1 MPAKGRVEVQCPH
14 CGNIQL
20 EPELAKSTYCRKC
33 SGYIQISKGGR
44 TGGPRQDVQK
54 APSVLQKIEGLLGVQ
69 RTVVARCFEC
79 PGKREVP
86 KNATSTICP
95 LCGAYI
101 DLQDYKIVGTY
112 SRSIRTR
119 GNVLITPK
127 GDLNSNRAICESA
140 LVQGHMRGA
149 VTGATDVLIKLKGK
163 LSGSI
168 EAPLVIIDK
177 KSEVEC
183 VRPIRADLVEVYG
196 IISAR
201 IISNGKVVVKRGG
214 SLRGAVNARSF
225 IVDKGGEFYGDLSIG
240 QTHLTQGELLN
251 PLSENSRPDKGSDHG
266 SDFSLASA

>member
-1 MPAKGRVEVQCPH
+1 VPAKGRVEVQCPH

-44 TGGPRQDVQK
+44 TGGPKQDVQK
-54 APSVLQKIEGLLGVQ
+54 TPSVLQKIEGLLGVQ
-69 RTVVARCFEC
+69 RTISARCFEC

-119 GNVLITPK
+119 GVIFITNK
-127 GDLNSNRAICESA
+127 GDLNSNRAICETA
-140 LVQGHMRGA
+140 EIQGHMRGA
-149 VTGATDVLIKLKGK
+149 LTGATDVRIKLKGK

-168 EAPLVIIDK
+168 EAPLVVIDK

-196 IISAR
+196 VISAR
-201 IISNGKVVVKRGG
+201 IISNGKVVVKPGG
-214 SLRGAVNARSF
+214 TLRGAVNAKGF

-240 QTHLTQGELLN
+240 QTQLTQGELLS
-251 PLSENSRPDKGSDHG
+251 PLSGKSVHDQESDHG
-266 SDFSLASA
+266 SDFSLAPA

>member
-1 MPAKGRVEVQCPH
+1 VPAKGRVEVQCPH

-44 TGGPRQDVQK
+44 TGGPKQDVQK
-54 APSVLQKIEGLLGVQ
+54 TPSVLQKIEGLLGVQ
-69 RTVVARCFEC
+69 RTISARCFEC

-119 GNVLITPK
+119 GVIFITNK
-127 GDLNSNRAICESA
+127 GDLNSNRAICETA
-140 LVQGHMRGA
+140 EIQGHLRGA
-149 VTGATDVLIKLKGK
+149 LTGATDVRIKLKGK

-168 EAPLVIIDK
+168 EAPLVVIDK

-196 IISAR
+196 VISAR

-214 SLRGAVNARSF
+214 TLRGAVNAKGF
-225 IVDKGGEFYGDLSIG
+225 VVDKGGEFYGDLSIG
-240 QTHLTQGELLN
+240 QTQLTQGELLS
-251 PLSENSRPDKGSDHG
+251 PLSGKSVHDQESDHG
-266 SDFSLASA
+266 SDFSLAPA

>member
-44 TGGPRQDVQK
+44 TGGPKQDVQK
-54 APSVLQKIEGLLGVQ
+54 TPSVLQKIEGLLGVQ
-69 RTVVARCFEC
+69 RTISARCFEC

-119 GNVLITPK
+119 GVIFITNK
-127 GDLNSNRAICESA
+127 GDLNSNRAICETA
-140 LVQGHMRGA
+140 EIQGHLRGA
-149 VTGATDVLIKLKGK
+149 LTGATDVRIKLKGK

-168 EAPLVIIDK
+168 EAPLVVIDK

-196 IISAR
+196 VISAR

-214 SLRGAVNARSF
+214 TLRGAVNAKGF
-225 IVDKGGEFYGDLSIG
+225 VVDKGGEFYGDLSIG
-240 QTHLTQGELLN
+240 QTQLTQGELLS
-251 PLSENSRPDKGSDHG
+251 PLSGKSVHDQESDHG
-266 SDFSLASA
+266 SDFSLAPA

>member
-44 TGGPRQDVQK
+44 TGEPRQDVPK
-54 APSVLQKIEGLLGVQ
+54 APSVFQRIEGLLGVQ

-119 GNVLITPK
+119 GDLIITNK
-127 GDLNSNRAICESA
+127 GDLNSNRVICQTAS
-140 LVQGHMRGA
+140 VQGHLRGA
-149 VTGATDVLIKLKGK
+149 LTGATDVRIKLKGK

-168 EAPLVIIDK
+168 EAPLVVIDK
-177 KSEVEC
+177 SSEVEC

-196 IISAR
+196 VISAR

-225 IVDKGGEFYGDLSIG
+225 VVDKGGQFYGDLSIG
-240 QTHLTQGELLN
+240 QTQLTQGELLT
-251 PLSENSRPDKGSDHG
+251 PLKEPSAPNQESGHG
-266 SDFSLASA
+266 SDFSLAPA

>member
-1 MPAKGRVEVQCPH
+1 VPAKGRIEVQCPH

-44 TGGPRQDVQK
+44 TGEPKQEVHK
-54 APSVLQKIEGLLGVQ
+54 TPSVLQKIEGLLGVQ
-69 RTVVARCFEC
+69 RTTSARCFEC

-101 DLQDYKIVGTY
+101 DLQDYKIVGNY

-119 GNVLITPK
+119 GVILITPK
-127 GDLNSNRAICESA
+127 GDLNSNRAICETA
-140 LVQGHMRGA
+140 EIQGHLRGA
-149 VTGATDVLIKLKGK
+149 LTGAKDVRIKLKGK

-168 EAPLVIIDK
+168 EAPLIIIDK

-183 VRPIRADLVEVYG
+183 VRPIRGDLIEVYG

-214 SLRGAVNARSF
+214 ILRGSVNARGF
-225 IVDKGGEFYGDLSIG
+225 VVDKGGEFYGDLSIG
-240 QTHLTQGELLN
+240 QTQLTQGEFLS
-251 PLSENSRPDKGSDHG
+251 PLTGKRAPDDGSDRG
-266 SDFSLASA
+266 PDFSLAPA

>member
-1 MPAKGRVEVQCPH
+1 VPAKGRVEVQCPH

-86 KNATSTICP
+86 KSATSTICP

-149 VTGATDVLIKLKGK
+149 LTGATDILIKLKGK

-240 QTHLTQGELLN
+240 QTQLTQGELLN
-251 PLSENSRPDKGSDHG
+251 PLSENSRPDKGSGHG
-266 SDFSLASA
+266 PDFSLAPA

>member
-1 MPAKGRVEVQCPH
+1 VPAKGRVEVQCPH

-33 SGYIQISKGGR
+33 SGYIQITKGGR
-44 TGGPRQDVQK
+44 TGGPRQEAPK
-54 APSVLQKIEGLLGVQ
+54 TPSVLQKIEGLLGVQ

-86 KNATSTICP
+86 KSATSTICP

-101 DLQDYKIVGTY
+101 DLQDYRIVGTY

-119 GNVLITPK
+119 GDILITPK

-140 LVQGHMRGA
+140 LVQGHLRGA
-149 VTGATDVLIKLKGK
+149 LTGATRVHIKLKGK

-168 EAPLVIIDK
+168 DAPLVLIDQK
-177 KSEVEC
+177 AEVEC
-183 VRPIRADLVEVYG
+183 IRPIRADLVEVYG

-214 SLRGAVNARSF
+214 SLRGSVNARGF
-225 IVDKGGEFYGDLSIG
+225 VVDKGGQFHGDLSIG
-240 QTHLTQGELLN
+240 QAQLTQGELLS
-251 PLSENSRPDKGSDHG
+251 PLKDTPAPDRKSGHG
-266 SDFSLASA
+266 PDFSLAPA

>member
-1 MPAKGRVEVQCPH
+1 VPAKGRVEVQCPH

-33 SGYIQISKGGR
+33 SGYIQITKGGR
-44 TGGPRQDVQK
+44 TGEPRQDAPK

-69 RTVVARCFEC
+69 RTIVARCFEC

-86 KNATSTICP
+86 KSATSTICP

-101 DLQDYKIVGTY
+101 DLQDYRIVGTY

-119 GNVLITPK
+119 GEVLITSK

-140 LVQGHMRGA
+140 LVQGHLRGA
-149 VTGATDVLIKLKGK
+149 LTGATAVHIKLKGK

-168 EAPLVIIDK
+168 EAPLVLIDK

-196 IISAR
+196 VISAR
-201 IISNGKVVVKRGG
+201 IVSNGKVIVKRGG

-225 IVDKGGEFYGDLSIG
+225 IVDKGGQFYGDLSIG
-240 QTHLTQGELLN
+240 QTQLTQGELLT
-251 PLSENSRPDKGSDHG
+251 PLSEKSASDKDSDHG
-266 SDFSLASA
+266 SDFSLAPA